1 MVVLNLENWFSV
13 QLQIGISNRTA
24 RRGQQQN
31 VRLIKTF
38 EVIALSLVL
47 LQLDVLFISV
57 FFAKILLC
65 SKFLLKV
72 KVVGVCGVACDTCG
86 GGGDGA
92 CLRDGS
98 AGGCT
103 CGGCW

>member
-1 MVVLNLENWFSV
+1 MVVLNLENQFSV

-57 FFAKILLC
+57 CHDIDMFEIP
-65 SKFLLKV
+65 SSLLKV
-72 KVVGVCGVACDTCG
+72 KVVAEVVGVCGVA
-86 GGGDGA
+86 
-92 CLRDGS
+92 
-98 AGGCT
+98 
-103 CGGCW
+103 

>member
-1 MVVLNLENWFSV
+1 MVVLNLENQLSV

-47 LQLDVLFISV
+47 LHPDVLFISV
-57 FFAKILLC
+57 FFAKILLG
-65 SKFLLKV
+65 SKVRVGAELLSCEQHKLT
-72 KVVGVCGVACDTCG
+72 A
-86 GGGDGA
+86 
-92 CLRDGS
+92 
-98 AGGCT
+98 
-103 CGGCW
+103 

>member
-1 MVVLNLENWFSV
+1 M
-13 QLQIGISNRTA
+13 
-24 RRGQQQN
+24 
-31 VRLIKTF
+31 F
-38 EVIALSLVL
+38 EIPS
-47 LQLDVLFISV
+47 S
-57 FFAKILLC
+57 
-65 SKFLLKV
+65 LLKV
-72 KVVGVCGVACDTCG
+72 KVVAEVVGVCGVACDTCG